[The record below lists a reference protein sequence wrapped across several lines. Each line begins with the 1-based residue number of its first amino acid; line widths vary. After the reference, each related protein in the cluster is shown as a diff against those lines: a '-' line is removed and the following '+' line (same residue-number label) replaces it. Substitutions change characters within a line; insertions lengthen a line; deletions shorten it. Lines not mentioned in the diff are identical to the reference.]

1 MSAQSN
7 SYLNEVLAEQAKAER
22 ELAPRQA
29 AVAVSRPGWG
39 PGGGRKT
46 RLAAPGRKDIFET
59 NFDLPAKEPGSK
71 AITLDEE
78 STDLESSDFELSLQ
92 EDLSGVALNAPFR
105 NHVWSTSV
113 ADHRITGHWLW
124 KTVVVPPNVYV
135 VHTRRGRAEP
145 LHIGL
150 GISFAYR
157 PRTDAF
163 LIIPAAVQ
171 TLLINARCI
180 CAERQG
186 VLVQGY
192 VQWVV
197 DDIHTAY
204 RRLDFSDPADRMR
217 IVKVQL
223 REQAEAAIKDKVA
236 TMSIDAILTDKQ
248 PIIAELTQRLKAVAE
263 GTAEGSGGLGLKIV
277 TVQIKEAVVSST
289 SVWENLQKPFRAER
303 AKLARL
309 AELEAQQQIDSQEL
323 EVERRLEQIK
333 AGQERE
339 RFDRSQAE
347 KTRRLQLEHDA
358 ARLALAQQAATDKA
372 FKEADLERA
381 LHELELQQRRIDAEL
396 SAVRRQMELDRLK
409 AEADKQQTEMTI
421 DRDNLVH
428 QAQSARGER
437 ELGILKQRRQI
448 DNDLSEA
455 HVKAQLI
462 ARLPEIA
469 VNLPKPNE
477 LKAVSISPD
486 VSTSLSGLL
495 AGLMM
500 VAEPGGR
507 TNGTSQPGN

>member
-1 MSAQSN
+1 MSAPSN
-7 SYLNEVLAEQAKAER
+7 TYLDECLADQAKVER
-22 ELAPRQA
+22 ELAPRHA
-29 AVAVSRPGWG
+29 PVAVSRPGWG
-39 PGGGRKT
+39 PGRGRKT
-46 RLAAPGRKDIFET
+46 QKDIFET
-59 NFDLPAKEPGSK
+59 DFDLPAKSK
-71 AITLDEE
+71 VADVD
-78 STDLESSDFELSLQ
+78 SDDLESADFELALDEGSSPSSAVPLDSAPR
-92 EDLSGVALNAPFR
+92 EAVAYR
-105 NHVWSTSV
+105 RVIR
-113 ADHRITGHWLW
+113 ADYRITGRWFW

-145 LHIGL
+145 IHVGL
-150 GISFAYR
+150 GISFRYN
-157 PRTDAF
+157 PYTDAF

-197 DDIHTAY
+197 DDVQTAY

-289 SVWENLQKPFRAER
+289 RVWENLQKPFRADRE
-303 AKLARL
+303 KLARL
-309 AELEAQQQIDSQEL
+309 AELEAQQQITSQEL

-333 AGQERE
+333 ADQERQ
-339 RFDRSQAE
+339 RFDRDQGE

-358 ARLALAQQAATDKA
+358 ARLALTQQTATDKA
-372 FKEADLERA
+372 FKESELERA
-381 LHELELQQRRIDAEL
+381 LHELELQQRHIDAEL
-396 SAVRRQMELDRLK
+396 QAIHRQMELNRLK
-409 AEADKQQTEMTI
+409 AEQDKQRTEGTI
-421 DRDNLVH
+421 EKDNLLH
-428 QAQSARGER
+428 QAQSARSER

-455 HVKAQLI
+455 HVKSQLI

-469 VNLPKPNE
+469 VSLPKPNE
-477 LKAVSISPD
+477 LKAVTIGPESN
-486 VSTSLSGLL
+486 TSLSGLL
-495 AGLMM
+495 AGLMA
-500 VAEPGGR
+500 VAGQAGKPA
-507 TNGTSQPGN
+507 TNGAPATEA